1 MKLQSYPS
9 RLTADLSQNA
19 RTMKTTIDIY
29 VKIGVVGLNQTSHK
43 FISSRHFIIVFVK
56 AETYY
61 INSLHVLSLK
71 TDNNA

>member
-29 VKIGVVGLNQTSHK
+29 VKIGVVGLNQTS
-43 FISSRHFIIVFVK
+43 RHFIIVFVK